1 MLLLLVIHHGMR
13 KVNKKFFCFN
23 NSKNQS
29 LIFDFMFSAAVA
41 AKTPIVG
48 VLCGGFEE
56 KLLRESGCQWIYRDI
71 LDLTK
76 NYDQVTKDILKK
88 LN

>member
-1 MLLLLVIHHGMR
+1 MY
-13 KVNKKFFCFN
+13 F
-23 NSKNQS
+23 
-29 LIFDFMFSAAVA
+29 FSAAIA
-41 AKTPIVG
+41 AKTQVAG

-56 KLLRESGCQWIYRDI
+56 KLLRESGCQWVFRDI

-76 NYDQVTKDILKK
+76 NYDQVTKDILSK